1 MIRRN
6 RRLREVPMLN
16 TASLPDLIFTVL
28 FFFMIVTHMRTTT
41 SKVQYA
47 LPQGTELKRLVK
59 KSAVTYIYIGRDM
72 PKTTRETSTV
82 VSPNTSTASSMDV
95 SAYKV
100 QLNNRVGTIDEVASF
115 VANEKKRMNPDDQ
128 VKMTVSIKADRSTP
142 MYVINAVKR
151 AVRAGGATRIN
162 YSAERESDK
171 LKQNRLICCDFH
183 SFALSLQANYIIYK
197 NVTS

>member
-6 RRLREVPMLN
+6 RRLREVPILN

-41 SKVQYA
+41 SKVKYA

-72 PKTTRETSTV
+72 PKTTCE
-82 VSPNTSTASSMDV
+82 M

-100 QLNNRVGTIDEVASF
+100 QLNNRVGTIGEVASF

-171 LKQNRLICCDFH
+171 LKQ
-183 SFALSLQANYIIYK
+183 K
-197 NVTS
+197 

>member
-41 SKVQYA
+41 SKVKYA

-82 VSPNTSTASSMDV
+82 ASPNTSSAVPPNTSSASSMDV

-100 QLNNRVGTIDEVASF
+100 QLNNRVGTIGEVASF

-171 LKQNRLICCDFH
+171 LKQ
-183 SFALSLQANYIIYK
+183 K
-197 NVTS
+197 

>member
-41 SKVQYA
+41 SKVKYA

-59 KSAVTYIYIGRDM
+59 KSAVTYIYIGRAM
-72 PKTTRETSTV
+72 PKNTRE
-82 VSPNTSTASSMDV
+82 M

-100 QLNNRVGTIDEVASF
+100 QLNNRVGSIDEVASF

-171 LKQNRLICCDFH
+171 LKQ
-183 SFALSLQANYIIYK
+183 K
-197 NVTS
+197 

>member
-6 RRLREVPMLN
+6 RRLREVPILN

-41 SKVQYA
+41 SKVKYA

-72 PKTTRETSTV
+72 PETTRETSTV
-82 VSPNTSTASSMDV
+82 VSPNTSSASSPNTSTASSMDV

-100 QLNNRVGTIDEVASF
+100 QLNNRVGTIGEVASF

-171 LKQNRLICCDFH
+171 LKQ
-183 SFALSLQANYIIYK
+183 K
-197 NVTS
+197 

>member
-6 RRLREVPMLN
+6 RRLREVPILN

-41 SKVQYA
+41 SKVKYA

-82 VSPNTSTASSMDV
+82 VSPNTSSASSPNTSSASSMDV

-100 QLNNRVGTIDEVASF
+100 QLNNRVGTIGEVASF

-171 LKQNRLICCDFH
+171 LKQ
-183 SFALSLQANYIIYK
+183 K
-197 NVTS
+197 

>member
-41 SKVQYA
+41 SKVKYA

-82 VSPNTSTASSMDV
+82 VSPNTSSASSPNTSSASSMDV

-100 QLNNRVGTIDEVASF
+100 QLNNRVGTIGEVASF

-171 LKQNRLICCDFH
+171 LKQ
-183 SFALSLQANYIIYK
+183 K
-197 NVTS
+197 

>member
-41 SKVQYA
+41 SKVKYA

-72 PKTTRETSTV
+72 PKNTRETSTV
-82 VSPNTSTASSMDV
+82 ASPNTSSASSMDV

-100 QLNNRVGTIDEVASF
+100 QLNNRVGTIGEVASF

-171 LKQNRLICCDFH
+171 LKQ
-183 SFALSLQANYIIYK
+183 K
-197 NVTS
+197 

>member
-6 RRLREVPMLN
+6 RRLREVPILN

-72 PKTTRETSTV
+72 PKNTRETSTLASPNTSSA
-82 VSPNTSTASSMDV
+82 VSPNTSSASLMDV

-100 QLNNRVGTIDEVASF
+100 QLNNRVGSIDEVASF

-171 LKQNRLICCDFH
+171 LKQ
-183 SFALSLQANYIIYK
+183 K
-197 NVTS
+197 

>member
-59 KSAVTYIYIGRDM
+59 KSAVTYIYIGRAM
-72 PKTTRETSTV
+72 PETTRETSTV
-82 VSPNTSTASSMDV
+82 ASPNTSSASSMDV

-100 QLNNRVGTIDEVASF
+100 QLNNRVGTIGEVASF

-171 LKQNRLICCDFH
+171 LKQ
-183 SFALSLQANYIIYK
+183 K
-197 NVTS
+197 

>member
-72 PKTTRETSTV
+72 PETTRETSTV
-82 VSPNTSTASSMDV
+82 ASPNTPSASSMDV

-100 QLNNRVGTIDEVASF
+100 QLNNRVGTIGEVASF
-115 VANEKKRMNPDDQ
+115 VANEKKRMTPDDQ

-171 LKQNRLICCDFH
+171 LKQ
-183 SFALSLQANYIIYK
+183 K
-197 NVTS
+197 

>member
-6 RRLREVPMLN
+6 RRLREVPILN

-41 SKVQYA
+41 SKVKYA

-82 VSPNTSTASSMDV
+82 VSPNTSSAVSPNTSSASSMDV

-100 QLNNRVGTIDEVASF
+100 QLNNRVGTIGEVASF

-171 LKQNRLICCDFH
+171 LKQ
-183 SFALSLQANYIIYK
+183 K
-197 NVTS
+197 

>member
-1 MIRRN
+1 
-6 RRLREVPMLN
+6 
-16 TASLPDLIFTVL
+16 
-28 FFFMIVTHMRTTT
+28 MRTTT
-41 SKVQYA
+41 SKVKYA

-72 PKTTRETSTV
+72 SKTTRETSTV
-82 VSPNTSTASSMDV
+82 VSHNTSSASSMDV

-171 LKQNRLICCDFH
+171 LKQ
-183 SFALSLQANYIIYK
+183 K
-197 NVTS
+197 

>member
-41 SKVQYA
+41 SKVKYA

-82 VSPNTSTASSMDV
+82 VSPNTSSASSMDV

-100 QLNNRVGTIDEVASF
+100 QLNNRVGTIGEVASF

-142 MYVINAVKR
+142 MYVINAVKM

-171 LKQNRLICCDFH
+171 LKQ
-183 SFALSLQANYIIYK
+183 K
-197 NVTS
+197 

>member
-6 RRLREVPMLN
+6 RRLREVPILN

-82 VSPNTSTASSMDV
+82 VSPNTSSASSPNTSTASSMDV

-100 QLNNRVGTIDEVASF
+100 QLNNRVGTIGEVASF

-171 LKQNRLICCDFH
+171 LKQ
-183 SFALSLQANYIIYK
+183 K
-197 NVTS
+197 

>member
-41 SKVQYA
+41 SKVKYA

-59 KSAVTYIYIGRDM
+59 KSAVTYIYIGRAM
-72 PKTTRETSTV
+72 PETTRETSTV
-82 VSPNTSTASSMDV
+82 VSHNTSSASSMDV

-115 VANEKKRMNPDDQ
+115 VANEKKRMNPDDE

-171 LKQNRLICCDFH
+171 LKQ
-183 SFALSLQANYIIYK
+183 K
-197 NVTS
+197 

>member
-59 KSAVTYIYIGRDM
+59 KSAVTYIYIGRAM
-72 PKTTRETSTV
+72 PETTRE
-82 VSPNTSTASSMDV
+82 M

-100 QLNNRVGTIDEVASF
+100 QLNNRVGTIGEVASF

-142 MYVINAVKR
+142 LYVINAVKR

-171 LKQNRLICCDFH
+171 LKQ
-183 SFALSLQANYIIYK
+183 K
-197 NVTS
+197 

>member
-82 VSPNTSTASSMDV
+82 ASPNTSSASSMDV

-171 LKQNRLICCDFH
+171 LKQ
-183 SFALSLQANYIIYK
+183 K
-197 NVTS
+197 

>member
-41 SKVQYA
+41 SKVKYA
-47 LPQGTELKRLVK
+47 LPQGTELKRLAK
-59 KSAVTYIYIGRDM
+59 KSAVTYIYIGRAM
-72 PKTTRETSTV
+72 PETTRETSTV
-82 VSPNTSTASSMDV
+82 VSPNTSSAVLPNTSSASSMDV

-171 LKQNRLICCDFH
+171 LKQ
-183 SFALSLQANYIIYK
+183 K
-197 NVTS
+197 

>member
-41 SKVQYA
+41 SKVKYA
-47 LPQGTELKRLVK
+47 LPQGTELKRLAK
-59 KSAVTYIYIGRDM
+59 KSAVTYIYIGRAM
-72 PKTTRETSTV
+72 PETTRETSTV
-82 VSPNTSTASSMDV
+82 VSPNTSSASSMDV

-100 QLNNRVGTIDEVASF
+100 QLNNRVGTIGEVASF
-115 VANEKKRMNPDDQ
+115 VANEKKHMNPDDQ

-171 LKQNRLICCDFH
+171 LKQ
-183 SFALSLQANYIIYK
+183 K
-197 NVTS
+197 

>member
-82 VSPNTSTASSMDV
+82 VSPNTSSAVSPNTSSASSMDV

-100 QLNNRVGTIDEVASF
+100 QLNNRVGTIGEVASF

-171 LKQNRLICCDFH
+171 LKQ
-183 SFALSLQANYIIYK
+183 K
-197 NVTS
+197 

>member
-41 SKVQYA
+41 SKVKYA

-72 PKTTRETSTV
+72 PETTRETSSAA
-82 VSPNTSTASSMDV
+82 SPNTSSAVLPNTSSASSMDV

-100 QLNNRVGTIDEVASF
+100 QLNNRVGSIDEVASF

-171 LKQNRLICCDFH
+171 LKQ
-183 SFALSLQANYIIYK
+183 K
-197 NVTS
+197 

>member
-41 SKVQYA
+41 SKVKYA

-59 KSAVTYIYIGRDM
+59 KSAVTYIYIGRAM
-72 PKTTRETSTV
+72 PETTRETSTV
-82 VSPNTSTASSMDV
+82 VSPNTSSASSPNTSTASSMDV

-171 LKQNRLICCDFH
+171 LKQ
-183 SFALSLQANYIIYK
+183 K
-197 NVTS
+197 

>member
-41 SKVQYA
+41 SKVKYA

-59 KSAVTYIYIGRDM
+59 KSAVTYIYIGRAM
-72 PKTTRETSTV
+72 PKNTRETSTV
-82 VSPNTSTASSMDV
+82 ASPNTSSAVSPNTSSASSMDV

-100 QLNNRVGTIDEVASF
+100 QLNNRVGTIGEVASF

-171 LKQNRLICCDFH
+171 LKQ
-183 SFALSLQANYIIYK
+183 K
-197 NVTS
+197 

>member
-6 RRLREVPMLN
+6 RRLREVPILN

-41 SKVQYA
+41 SKVKYA

-59 KSAVTYIYIGRDM
+59 KSAVTYIYIGRAM
-72 PKTTRETSTV
+72 PETTRETSTV
-82 VSPNTSTASSMDV
+82 ASPNTSSASSPNTSSASSMDV

-100 QLNNRVGTIDEVASF
+100 QLNNRVGTIGEVASF

-171 LKQNRLICCDFH
+171 LKQ
-183 SFALSLQANYIIYK
+183 K
-197 NVTS
+197 

>member
-6 RRLREVPMLN
+6 RRLREVPILN

-41 SKVQYA
+41 SKVKYA

-82 VSPNTSTASSMDV
+82 VSPNTSSASSPNTSTASSMDV

-100 QLNNRVGTIDEVASF
+100 QLNNRVGTIGEVASF

-171 LKQNRLICCDFH
+171 LKQ
-183 SFALSLQANYIIYK
+183 K
-197 NVTS
+197 

>member
-41 SKVQYA
+41 SKVKYA

-82 VSPNTSTASSMDV
+82 VSPNTSSASSPNTSTASSMDV

-100 QLNNRVGTIDEVASF
+100 QLNNRVGTIGEVASF
-115 VANEKKRMNPDDQ
+115 VENEKKRMNPDDQ

-171 LKQNRLICCDFH
+171 LKQ
-183 SFALSLQANYIIYK
+183 K
-197 NVTS
+197 

>member
-6 RRLREVPMLN
+6 RRLREVPILN

-41 SKVQYA
+41 SKVKYA

-59 KSAVTYIYIGRDM
+59 KSAVTYIYIGRDL

-82 VSPNTSTASSMDV
+82 VSPNTSSAVLPNTSSASSMDV

-100 QLNNRVGTIDEVASF
+100 QLNNRVGTIGEVASF

-171 LKQNRLICCDFH
+171 LKQ
-183 SFALSLQANYIIYK
+183 K
-197 NVTS
+197 

>member
-41 SKVQYA
+41 SKVKYA

-82 VSPNTSTASSMDV
+82 VSPNTSSAVLPNTSSASSMDV

-100 QLNNRVGTIDEVASF
+100 QLNNRVGTIGEVASF

-171 LKQNRLICCDFH
+171 LKQ
-183 SFALSLQANYIIYK
+183 K
-197 NVTS
+197 

>member
-41 SKVQYA
+41 SKVKYA

-72 PKTTRETSTV
+72 PETTRETSSAA
-82 VSPNTSTASSMDV
+82 SPNTSSAVLPNTSSASSMDV

-100 QLNNRVGTIDEVASF
+100 QLNNRVGTIGEVASF

-171 LKQNRLICCDFH
+171 LKQ
-183 SFALSLQANYIIYK
+183 K
-197 NVTS
+197 

>member
-41 SKVQYA
+41 SKVKYA

-59 KSAVTYIYIGRDM
+59 KSAVTYIYIGRAM

-82 VSPNTSTASSMDV
+82 ASPNTSSAVSPNTSSASSMDV

-100 QLNNRVGTIDEVASF
+100 QLNNRVGTIGEVASF

-171 LKQNRLICCDFH
+171 LKQ
-183 SFALSLQANYIIYK
+183 K
-197 NVTS
+197 

>member
-72 PKTTRETSTV
+72 PETTRETSTV
-82 VSPNTSTASSMDV
+82 ASPNTSSASSMDV

-100 QLNNRVGTIDEVASF
+100 QLNNRVGTIGEVASF

-171 LKQNRLICCDFH
+171 LKQ
-183 SFALSLQANYIIYK
+183 K
-197 NVTS
+197 

>member
-59 KSAVTYIYIGRDM
+59 KSAVTYIYIGRAM
-72 PKTTRETSTV
+72 PETTRETSTV
-82 VSPNTSTASSMDV
+82 ASPNTSSAVSSNTSSASSMDV

-100 QLNNRVGTIDEVASF
+100 QLNNRVGTIGEVASF

-171 LKQNRLICCDFH
+171 LKQ
-183 SFALSLQANYIIYK
+183 K
-197 NVTS
+197 

>member
-41 SKVQYA
+41 SKVKYA

-59 KSAVTYIYIGRDM
+59 KSAVTYIYIGRAM
-72 PKTTRETSTV
+72 PETTRETSTV
-82 VSPNTSTASSMDV
+82 ASPNTSSASSMDV

-100 QLNNRVGTIDEVASF
+100 QLNNRVGTIGEVASF

-171 LKQNRLICCDFH
+171 LKQ
-183 SFALSLQANYIIYK
+183 K
-197 NVTS
+197 

>member
-41 SKVQYA
+41 SKVKYA

-59 KSAVTYIYIGRDM
+59 KSAVTYIYIGRAM
-72 PKTTRETSTV
+72 PETTRETSTV
-82 VSPNTSTASSMDV
+82 ASPNTSSASSMDV

-100 QLNNRVGTIDEVASF
+100 QLNNRVGTIGEVASF

-171 LKQNRLICCDFH
+171 LKQKKVNL
-183 SFALSLQANYIIYK
+183 L
-197 NVTS
+197 

>member
-41 SKVQYA
+41 SKVKYA

-72 PKTTRETSTV
+72 PETTRETSTV
-82 VSPNTSTASSMDV
+82 VSPNTSSASSMDV

-171 LKQNRLICCDFH
+171 LKQ
-183 SFALSLQANYIIYK
+183 K
-197 NVTS
+197 

>member
-59 KSAVTYIYIGRDM
+59 KSAVTYIYIGRAM
-72 PKTTRETSTV
+72 PETTRE
-82 VSPNTSTASSMDV
+82 M

-100 QLNNRVGTIDEVASF
+100 QLNNRVGSIGEVASF

-171 LKQNRLICCDFH
+171 LKQ
-183 SFALSLQANYIIYK
+183 K
-197 NVTS
+197 

>member
-59 KSAVTYIYIGRDM
+59 KSAVTYIYIGRAM
-72 PKTTRETSTV
+72 PETTRE
-82 VSPNTSTASSMDV
+82 M

-100 QLNNRVGTIDEVASF
+100 QLNNRVGTIGEVASF

-128 VKMTVSIKADRSTP
+128 VKMTVSIKADHTKT
-142 MYVINAVKR
+142 MHGINAVKR
-151 AVRAGGATRIN
+151 AVRAGSATRIN
-162 YSAERESDK
+162 YSAERERDK
-171 LKQNRLICCDFH
+171 LKQ
-183 SFALSLQANYIIYK
+183 K
-197 NVTS
+197 

>member
-72 PKTTRETSTV
+72 SKTTRETSTV
-82 VSPNTSTASSMDV
+82 VSHNTSSASSMDV

-100 QLNNRVGTIDEVASF
+100 QLNNRVGTIGEVASF

-128 VKMTVSIKADRSTP
+128 VKMMVSIKADRSTP

-171 LKQNRLICCDFH
+171 LKQ
-183 SFALSLQANYIIYK
+183 K
-197 NVTS
+197 

>member
-72 PKTTRETSTV
+72 PETTRETSSAA
-82 VSPNTSTASSMDV
+82 SPNTSSAVLPNTSSASSMDV

-100 QLNNRVGTIDEVASF
+100 QLNNRVGTIGEVASF

-171 LKQNRLICCDFH
+171 LKQ
-183 SFALSLQANYIIYK
+183 K
-197 NVTS
+197 

>member
-59 KSAVTYIYIGRDM
+59 KSAVTYIYIGRAI
-72 PKTTRETSTV
+72 PETTHETSTV
-82 VSPNTSTASSMDV
+82 ASSNTSSAVSPNTSSASSMDV

-100 QLNNRVGTIDEVASF
+100 QLNNKVGTIGEVASF

-171 LKQNRLICCDFH
+171 LKQ
-183 SFALSLQANYIIYK
+183 K
-197 NVTS
+197 